1 MYTLVIYTLVVYR
14 KCMPKAMH
22 ATHAHHMYNAIA
34 VYIIY
39 VVYKYN
45 NRSLFDLHSVRQ
57 I

>member
-22 ATHAHHMYNAIA
+22 APHAHHMYNAIA